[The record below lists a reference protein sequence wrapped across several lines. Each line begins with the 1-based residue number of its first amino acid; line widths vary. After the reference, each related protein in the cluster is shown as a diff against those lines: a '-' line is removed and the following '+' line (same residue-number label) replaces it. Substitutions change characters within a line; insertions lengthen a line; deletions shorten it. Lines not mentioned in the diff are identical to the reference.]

1 MDSKSQVS
9 NEFFIFVGLAFII
22 AIGFTVA
29 SLDQLNDFRIEEESE
44 AVADLAFK
52 LQREL
57 LLAANVE
64 DGYVRV
70 FEIPDKLERINYSLA
85 THNSTLTV
93 QSKNSLYIVPIPNSV
108 GNLSKGTNIINKSGG
123 VIYIN

>member
-9 NEFFIFVGLAFII
+9 NEFFMFVGLAFII